1 MGRRQLCHSSD
12 SAKGIRCERILVQ
25 IAVGFQIRRSTPI
38 VNLEKIDVLKIDF
51 KTDDRPMFR
60 KARCDVAKM
69 SEFDFWFLL
78 TYTVYTV
85 ASVLGLMWVGRD
97 R

>member
-1 MGRRQLCHSSD
+1 MPRMGRRQLSQSSD

-51 KTDDRPMFR
+51 RLR
-60 KARCDVAKM
+60 KLFLPSVGIGQIVDAHGCHFKAAK
-69 SEFDFWFLL
+69 EPP
-78 TYTVYTV
+78 TGPH
-85 ASVLGLMWVGRD
+85 VL
-97 R
+97 

>member
-1 MGRRQLCHSSD
+1 MGRRQLCRSSD

-51 KTDDRPMFR
+51 KLPELFLPSVGIGQTVDAHGWCF
-60 KARCDVAKM
+60 KAAK
-69 SEFDFWFLL
+69 EPP
-78 TYTVYTV
+78 TGPH
-85 ASVLGLMWVGRD
+85 VL
-97 R
+97 